1 MVRNLKKLIE
11 QVAKDKN
18 LPEWLVEKALK
29 NSIVLA
35 IKKDKKLKNN
45 LEVELTEDGIKVYQ
59 VRKGEKFPLDIVP
72 EELDRIA
79 AYAAK
84 EEFLKELERA
94 DEERRYLEFIEL
106 EGEVVIGIVRRVL
119 ENGDLVVDLGKV
131 MAVLPKR
138 EQIPKESYKPGDRI
152 KALLLKVIR
161 KRGTYEIILSRTHPN
176 FLRKLLEAEVS
187 EIKEGEVEVL
197 NVVREPGERAKV
209 LVKAKDPR
217 IDPVG
222 LVVGLRGSKIAPI
235 TQELS
240 GERIDVIRY
249 TDNIEELVRK
259 SLSPAP
265 VVDIRIDPNQK
276 RVEVA
281 VPKEKLSSAIGKRG
295 VNVKLANRITG
306 WYIDVMSEEDF
317 RRLSQLR

>member
-18 LPEWLVEKALK
+18 LPEWIVEKALK

-35 IKKDKKLKNN
+35 IKKDRKIKNN

-59 VRKGEKFPLDIVP
+59 VRKGERFPLDIVP

-84 EEFLKELERA
+84 EEFLRELERA

-106 EGEVVIGIVRRVL
+106 EGEIVIGIVRRVL

-152 KALLLKVIR
+152 K
-161 KRGTYEIILSRTHPN
+161 
-176 FLRKLLEAEVS
+176 
-187 EIKEGEVEVL
+187 
-197 NVVREPGERAKV
+197 
-209 LVKAKDPR
+209 
-217 IDPVG
+217 
-222 LVVGLRGSKIAPI
+222 
-235 TQELS
+235 S
-240 GERIDVIRY
+240 GGF
-249 TDNIEELVRK
+249 K
-259 SLSPAP
+259 CCP
-265 VVDIRIDPNQK
+265 
-276 RVEVA
+276 
-281 VPKEKLSSAIGKRG
+281 
-295 VNVKLANRITG
+295 
-306 WYIDVMSEEDF
+306 
-317 RRLSQLR
+317 